1 MATTTRPLTLAE
13 FHQLLAAHPDR
24 HLELETDGSVSE
36 EEAAS
41 VSLGHSFLQPRL
53 AALLDAQQ
61 RGFVFTELNVEWGD
75 RPEYRGDI
83 VFYAAA
89 RGPEL
94 RDPTSHTGWRFHA
107 RVPPGSRDRDSLA
120 RPVTATA
127 AEQVQLVCPAR
138 RTCSLAHRP

>member
-53 AALLDAQQ
+53 AALLDAQR

-94 RDPTSHTGWRFHA
+94 RDHRATARRFYARFANESARDILDAQLGAAYPQA
-107 RVPPGSRDRDSLA
+107 RVRQA
-120 RPVTATA
+120 A
-127 AEQVQLVCPAR
+127 AE
-138 RTCSLAHRP
+138 